1 MNAGRG
7 VELNPEGLKMNDE
20 PRTHLE
26 PISRQAVNILMEPT
40 QLTGKDEFV
49 FPGIHHKNQPISEG
63 TINAALLRLG
73 YEPRGRELESLR
85 AHQNT

>member
-1 MNAGRG
+1 
-7 VELNPEGLKMNDE
+7 
-20 PRTHLE
+20 
-26 PISRQAVNILMEPT
+26 MEPT